1 MFKQVI
7 TSASIFLLASC
18 APSILFVDTSCSE
31 YKDAN
36 FNIDLIKSN
45 KIAVLPVQGVQSKE
59 QFRKPLGRE
68 LSQACMNTH
77 GKDNVMSADEVTR
90 IMSDYNLVNDYAN
103 GIRDYKTTGVLSSEH
118 LKSIWK
124 ATGCEYAI
132 FVDIIADEEKAI
144 ISTNQYGAA
153 TNVAAVSELTAEA
166 QVWSLKNGDVVWEGK
181 GGFAFLNKRVK
192 FQNDDLISKVNK
204 GLMGV
209 LGQEKQGN
217 CGDKSILVKAESDAY
232 IKTLLGVG
240 GVSVLL
246 SLLPLLLIQ

>member
-1 MFKQVI
+1 MFKHALTFV
-7 TSASIFLLASC
+7 SIFLLASC

-59 QFRKPLGRE
+59 QYRKPLGRE
-68 LSQACMNTH
+68 LSQACMNTY
-77 GKDNVMSADEVTR
+77 GNDNVLSADEVTR
-90 IMSDYNLVNDYAN
+90 VLSDNNLVNDYAN
-103 GIRDYKTTGVLSSEH
+103 GIRDYKTTGVLSAEH

-132 FVDIIADEEKAI
+132 FVDIIADEEKTV
-144 ISTNQYGAA
+144 ISTNQYGMA
-153 TNVAAVSELTAEA
+153 TNVAAVSELNAEA

-192 FQNDDLISKVNK
+192 FENGDLISKVNN

-209 LGQEKQGN
+209 LGQEKQDN
-217 CGDKSILVKAESDAY
+217 CSNKDVLVKAEYNAY
-232 IKTLLGVG
+232 VQTLLGVS
-240 GVSVLL
+240 GVGLL
-246 SLLPLLLIQ
+246 ISLLPFLLIQ